1 MATTMH
7 TQITLDDQ
15 LLQQAID
22 LTGLTS
28 PQDIIE
34 VVLREFLIRKQS
46 DPLAKAFG
54 QYRWEGDL
62 DTMRSDKCY

>member
-1 MATTMH
+1 MH

-54 QYRWEGDL
+54 QYHWEGDL

>member
-1 MATTMH
+1 MH
-7 TQITLDDQ
+7 TQIVLDDQ

-22 LTGLTS
+22 LTGLKN
-28 PQDIIE
+28 PQDLIE
-34 VVLREFLIRKQS
+34 ILLREFVIRRKS